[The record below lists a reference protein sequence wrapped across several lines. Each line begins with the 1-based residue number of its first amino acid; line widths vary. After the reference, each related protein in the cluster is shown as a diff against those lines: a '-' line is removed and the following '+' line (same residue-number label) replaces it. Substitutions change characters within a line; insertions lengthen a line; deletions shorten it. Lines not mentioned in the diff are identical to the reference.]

1 MDPGLRRDDGGGDCE
16 IIRLDPPPRPRPKEG
31 ETMEGHMT
39 DEATPQ
45 QIETLAVHAGAAP
58 DPTTGARATPIS
70 PTTSYVFQSPAHAA
84 TLFNLE
90 EFGHVY
96 PRLMKPTMGVLPERI
111 HALAAARAGVA
122 FPTPP

>member
-58 DPTTGARATPIS
+58 YPTTGARAKPIYQ
-70 PTTSYVFQSPAHAA
+70 TTSYVFQRPEHDASLLKLEKFDHLYTWRLFLTTRTLQERVEAMKRGA
-84 TLFNLE
+84 TVRAVPH
-90 EFGHVY
+90 GH
-96 PRLMKPTMGVLPERI
+96 
-111 HALAAARAGVA
+111 
-122 FPTPP
+122 